1 MSLTFQLVFPSLL
14 NLIEEEG
21 REANR
26 ESGVALWR
34 EGESAARGREAE
46 ADKKA
51 AEAAIT
57 NPLMSK
63 LRKRRRRRRREGG
76 GVTRMANFPSLA
88 LWKCS
93 CRKKWKREGAA
104 LHYLPSLSSAN

>member
-1 MSLTFQLVFPSLL
+1 M
-14 NLIEEEG
+14 E
-21 REANR
+21 RR
-26 ESGVALWR
+26 R
-34 EGESAARGREAE
+34 EGGRGRE

-63 LRKRRRRRRREGG
+63 LRKRRRRREGG
-76 GVTRMANFPSLA
+76 GVTRMANSPSLA

-93 CRKKWKREGAA
+93 CRRNGRGREGHSTIYQAF
-104 LHYLPSLSSAN
+104 LPQIERLGWINIW

>member
-34 EGESAARGREAE
+34 ERGRERE

-63 LRKRRRRRRREGG
+63 LRRKRRRGR
-76 GVTRMANFPSLA
+76 A
-88 LWKCS
+88 
-93 CRKKWKREGAA
+93 
-104 LHYLPSLSSAN
+104 